1 MRATTFTNIND
12 PAFYAHVVSDP
23 MSWMHDDR
31 VCGAVVRQLVLY
43 HGYAGMVSDC
53 RDALGE
59 YTFRGKTLEDVK
71 ADIAAA
77 LSELKSK

>member
-1 MRATTFTNIND
+1 
-12 PAFYAHVVSDP
+12 
-23 MSWMHDDR
+23 
-31 VCGAVVRQLVLY
+31 LVLY